1 MAISVVDSGT
11 QATTVGSWVALGS
24 TETAGSDGAQY
35 LVRLDCNAI
44 AVGESLD
51 VQVKS
56 RAYSGATERVVFEQC
71 VLIGSTT
78 EPLISLPEYAVPP
91 GATFG
96 VSVRQR
102 DGSSRTIAWA
112 LLDTLPAAG
121 GGGGTTA
128 ADVWNYLTSAATT
141 SGSIGKLVA
150 DYLDEAVSSRL
161 ASSGYTAPAN
171 ADIAAIK
178 STVDTNL
185 NATVSSRLATS
196 GYTTPPT
203 AAANASAVRTNLA
216 TELGRIDAA
225 VSSRLASSGYTAPA
239 NADVAAIRAKT
250 DNLPGNPAAVGSA
263 MTLASNAVDASAL
276 KQDAADKIAAAT
288 VAAELAALDGAER
301 TGTHGNTAL
310 SLGGA
315 SYTLNTD
322 PDAEPITKL
331 TKL

>member
-171 ADIAAIK
+171 AD
-178 STVDTNL
+178 
-185 NATVSSRLATS
+185 
-196 GYTTPPT
+196 
-203 AAANASAVRTNLA
+203 
-216 TELGRIDAA
+216 
-225 VSSRLASSGYTAPA
+225 
-239 NADVAAIRAKT
+239 VAAIRAKT